1 MLVFN
6 WVQINIIYKTM
17 EISQKG
23 IDLIK
28 EFEGCLLTAYKC
40 VAGKWTIG
48 YGHTKG
54 VDQNTKPITQQ

>member
-28 EFEGCLLTAYKC
+28 EFEGCLLTAYKY
-40 VAGKWTIG
+40 VAWK
-48 YGHTKG
+48 
-54 VDQNTKPITQQ
+54 